1 MSEVKRT
8 HFVVM
13 NVGTYEHVL
22 GSFWAWRKDADTVLC
37 RTVTSY
43 APHIGSITALGGAG
57 DRMVSGSAD
66 ETLRVYDLTRR
77 RELGRL
83 DKHKGT
89 VTGVALTRDGSHMVT
104 TAEDRTLCI
113 WRTRDW
119 ECTRTIEKVHG
130 RGGALALALH
140 PSGKAALTLGA
151 RGLVRLWDLVHG
163 SLAAAVREDAGACA
177 LAWDARGECYAVAAD
192 RRVAVKAVAQPD
204 APRAVLEHPARVLTL
219 QSLADGLLA
228 CGCADGKVYVWDTTS
243 AEAAAKPRDVLEG
256 HTARIRAMAYL
267 APVAGDADHAAT
279 LGAAKG
285 LLLTTSTDGVLCLW
299 SCDDWG
305 LLTSDDCKLRI
316 ESAHLATIV
325 PHDLPPVFFVPD
337 VKDEPNFNDEDDE
350 DDEDMY
356 DSDDEDTAIKQ
367 EPMSDEEEE
376 EEEEDEVEEEAEKEE
391 VGEDE
396 DEDDE

>member
-1 MSEVKRT
+1 MSETKRT

-22 GSFWAWRKDADTVLC
+22 GSFWAWRKDAETVLC

-43 APHIGSITALGGAG
+43 APHIGAITALGGAR
-57 DRMVSGSAD
+57 DKMVSGSAD

-83 DKHKGT
+83 DKHRGT

-113 WRTRDW
+113 WRTREW
-119 ECTRTIEKVHG
+119 ECTRTIEHVHG

-163 SLAAAVREDAGACA
+163 TLAAAVREDAAACA

-192 RRVAVKAVAQPD
+192 RRVTVRAVQQQPD

-228 CGCADGKVYVWDTTS
+228 CGCADGKIYVWDTTS
-243 AEAAAKPRDVLEG
+243 AAAAAKPREVLEG

-267 APVAGDADHAAT
+267 APVPGDTDADAT
-279 LGAAKG
+279 LGARHG

-299 SCDDWG
+299 SCDDWA
-305 LLTSDDCKLRI
+305 LLTSEDCKLRI
-316 ESAHLATIV
+316 QCAHLATIV
-325 PHDLPPVFFVPD
+325 PSDLPPVFFVPD
-337 VKDEPNFNDEDDE
+337 VKDEPNFDDDDDDEDEDMYDSDEDTAVKQEPISDDDEEEEEHEDEVVKEEEDEDDE
-350 DDEDMY
+350 DDEEM
-356 DSDDEDTAIKQ
+356 
-367 EPMSDEEEE
+367 
-376 EEEEDEVEEEAEKEE
+376 
-391 VGEDE
+391 
-396 DEDDE
+396 